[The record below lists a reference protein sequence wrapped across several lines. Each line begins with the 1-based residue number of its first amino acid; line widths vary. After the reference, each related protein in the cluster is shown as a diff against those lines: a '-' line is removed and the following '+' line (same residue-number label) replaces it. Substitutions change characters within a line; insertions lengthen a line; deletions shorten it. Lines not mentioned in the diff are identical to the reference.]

1 MASLRRLEWE
11 SMQPNFFI
19 ILSPAA
25 LRDLPATYMT
35 SFFLPQEEKRFLNRL
50 LSEFP
55 TITVI
60 EIDAIVEQIQ
70 SIVDRVTQAVELV
83 LALVVASGCLVLIA
97 SIQASRDARMRE
109 HALVRTLG
117 GGRSLIRGSLA
128 AEFAVL
134 GAFSGLVAV
143 VGAEVTVALL
153 QSQIFE
159 LPANAHPWL
168 WLLGPIVGAGLILA
182 VGLVW
187 HPPPGVL
194 AADAGSAGHAMMTDA
209 SCEGQAPIERAASR
223 GGVGVMQRMVL
234 ALLILAG
241 LGSAQWT
248 VAEVR
253 LSTTIHRVDGWIEEE
268 GELEAELADAALVA
282 PGDELRYTIAFTNTG
297 LVPVD
302 PGAIV
307 ITNPIPESTE
317 YVWDSAGGA
326 DVRILYHA
334 SAPAETPLDDTPEEE
349 AFVPLDELVVTEGEL
364 VRSAAAAEVRAVRWI
379 YEAFLP
385 PGESSEVWFHVRL
398 Q

>member
-1 MASLRRLEWE
+1 
-11 SMQPNFFI
+11 MQPNFFI

-25 LRDLPATYMT
+25 LEDLPATYMT
-35 SFFLPQEEKRFLNRL
+35 SFFLPREEKRFLNRL

-55 TITVI
+55 AITVI

-117 GGRSLIRGSLA
+117 GARSLIRGSLA

-182 VGLVW
+182 VGLAGTRRLVSS
-187 HPPPGVL
+187 PPILVL
-194 AADAGSAGHAMMTDA
+194 
-209 SCEGQAPIERAASR
+209 R
-223 GGVGVMQRMVL
+223 GTQ
-234 ALLILAG
+234 
-241 LGSAQWT
+241 
-248 VAEVR
+248 
-253 LSTTIHRVDGWIEEE
+253 
-268 GELEAELADAALVA
+268 
-282 PGDELRYTIAFTNTG
+282 
-297 LVPVD
+297 
-302 PGAIV
+302 
-307 ITNPIPESTE
+307 
-317 YVWDSAGGA
+317 
-326 DVRILYHA
+326 
-334 SAPAETPLDDTPEEE
+334 
-349 AFVPLDELVVTEGEL
+349 
-364 VRSAAAAEVRAVRWI
+364 
-379 YEAFLP
+379 
-385 PGESSEVWFHVRL
+385 
-398 Q
+398 

>member
-1 MASLRRLEWE
+1 MNALLEGNSERQGPLYPMIRGRVVAVNGEDAQAWQDRHRHPDAEGPRLSSERNLTWTAALPEDNEVVAGAWWRPDDDRALVSLEDEYAEELGLGVGDRLAFDVGGRPVEAEVASLRRLEWE

-182 VGLVW
+182 VGLVGTRRLVSS
-187 HPPPGVL
+187 PPMLVL
-194 AADAGSAGHAMMTDA
+194 
-209 SCEGQAPIERAASR
+209 R
-223 GGVGVMQRMVL
+223 GMQ
-234 ALLILAG
+234 
-241 LGSAQWT
+241 
-248 VAEVR
+248 
-253 LSTTIHRVDGWIEEE
+253 
-268 GELEAELADAALVA
+268 
-282 PGDELRYTIAFTNTG
+282 
-297 LVPVD
+297 
-302 PGAIV
+302 
-307 ITNPIPESTE
+307 
-317 YVWDSAGGA
+317 
-326 DVRILYHA
+326 
-334 SAPAETPLDDTPEEE
+334 
-349 AFVPLDELVVTEGEL
+349 
-364 VRSAAAAEVRAVRWI
+364 
-379 YEAFLP
+379 
-385 PGESSEVWFHVRL
+385 
-398 Q
+398 